1 MKVEAVGLDGRKNAG
16 LDLELELEMLFA
28 KSIGGAYSPKADPFR
43 SNS

>member
-1 MKVEAVGLDGRKNAG
+1 MKVEAVGLDGRKAG

-28 KSIGGAYSPKADPFR
+28 KRIGGAYSPKADPFR